1 MKENSEIFRNA
12 WDALKGYWGVSI
24 GFIFVYLIIGGFV
37 NTISAGIISL
47 IITGALT
54 VGVAIFNLNISRKS
68 EPKIGNLFQGFNS
81 FFSSLLAFWAI
92 LIVVFLGICLL
103 VIPGVYWGLGYAMTF
118 YLIADNPEI
127 SGLEAMSRSNQI
139 MNGNRWKLLRFQIRS
154 MILVIIGCIPLG
166 LGLFIVIPWIYVA
179 NAKFYEDLIDGHS
192 D

>member
-1 MKENSEIFRNA
+1 MKENSEIFKDAWNA
-12 WDALKGYWGVSI
+12 LSGYWGVSI
-24 GFIFVYLIIGGFV
+24 GFMFVYLIVGGFA
-37 NTISAGIISL
+37 NIISAGIISL
-47 IITGALT
+47 IITGALS
-54 VGVAIFNLNISRKS
+54 VGVAIFHLNVSRKN
-68 EPKIGNLFQGFNS
+68 EPEIGNLFQGFNS
-81 FFSSLLAFWAI
+81 FLSSLLAFWAV

-118 YLIADNPEI
+118 FFIADNPEI

-139 MNGNRWKLLRFQIRS
+139 MNGNRWKLLRFQIRA

-179 NAKFYEDLIDGHS
+179 NAKFYEDLIDGHL